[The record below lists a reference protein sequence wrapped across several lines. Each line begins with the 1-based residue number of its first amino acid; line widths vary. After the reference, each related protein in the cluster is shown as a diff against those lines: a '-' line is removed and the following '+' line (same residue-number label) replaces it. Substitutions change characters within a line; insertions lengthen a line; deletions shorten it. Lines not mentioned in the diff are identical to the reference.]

1 MTYFVFEKVCSRCNE
16 YPPDDIVT
24 FANITVEWGGTK
36 KSPKWTEAYVDNVC
50 DFRAHAVDEST
61 ITITW
66 NSDSEDHPGDKY
78 ARPGHLSPSTNK
90 TYTHKYE

>member
-24 FANITVEWGGTK
+24 FSNISVYWNGQK
-36 KSPKWTEAYVDNVC
+36 KDPKWTTAYVDNVC
-50 DFRAHAVDEST
+50 DFRAHVASESE

-66 NSDSEDHPGDKY
+66 NSQSENHPG
-78 ARPGHLSPSTNK
+78 ALGRPGHLTPPNDND
-90 TYTHKYE
+90 HIL